1 MSRVSFSIVVI
12 FSSRFARWRVTPC
25 AFFESSQNPG
35 ASVDSSRRSISF
47 FSFGTSKMPP

>member
-1 MSRVSFSIVVI
+1 MSRVSFSVV
-12 FSSRFARWRVTPC
+12 SSFCSMPERFRVIAC

-35 ASVDSSRRSISF
+35 ASVSSLRRSISR